1 MRPTRTGTRPVSGF
15 TVSSFRFVHPNRH
28 DQADGADPRSAG
40 GWNRCRQE
48 ALTVHCG
55 RIKMLPFSECPK
67 CGGEVVERDVEKLLR
82 GGVHVAVVTVR
93 AEVCLRCGERL
104 YSEETIKRFEQIR
117 AKLARQEVEDF
128 QPLGQSFRVVPT
140 TAG

>member
-1 MRPTRTGTRPVSGF
+1 
-15 TVSSFRFVHPNRH
+15 
-28 DQADGADPRSAG
+28 
-40 GWNRCRQE
+40 
-48 ALTVHCG
+48 
-55 RIKMLPFSECPK
+55 MLPFSECPV

-104 YSEETIKRFEQIR
+104 YSEETIKQFEQIR
-117 AKLARQEVEDF
+117 AKLARQDVEDF
-128 QPLGQSFRVVPT
+128 QPLGQSFQVVPT